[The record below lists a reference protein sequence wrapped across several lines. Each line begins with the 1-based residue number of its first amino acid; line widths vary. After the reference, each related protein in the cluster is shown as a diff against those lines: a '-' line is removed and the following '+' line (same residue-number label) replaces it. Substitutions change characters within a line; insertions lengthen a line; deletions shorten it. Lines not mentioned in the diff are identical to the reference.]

1 MDFRVAPLSK
11 SIVEIRIDNK
21 NGPLIGTL
29 KLNKSG
35 EGDIWRTM
43 TTKVKKRPEYMTYI
57 LFLKLKKNC

>member
-43 TTKVKKRPEYMTYI
+43 TIKVKKRPEYMTYI